1 MAEEVTKPAHT
12 PGEGPASSGPQ
23 PDTFGRD
30 EARPSQAS
38 FNVREGPASSGPQ
51 PRTASPSFAGRFLRA
66 GAAVGAALLL
76 FKLAGLFQ
84 SMAIGWYLPKATGD
98 IYVFAFE
105 NCIFALFL
113 LGEGVIGPALM
124 PVFMRARD
132 EGPDGERRAWRFAA
146 TFLTLQFL
154 VLVPVVALL
163 MAYPETVVRLLT
175 SWTPENRPDK
185 FALAAATVRRLAPAL
200 VGLSLGSTTYA
211 LLNAHKRFFLAAFGD
226 AAWKFTAV
234 AALFLFAARTDDPA
248 SVLILGLV
256 CGSVAKLLVHLWGL
270 RDKLRL
276 LRPSLGLRTAES
288 RSFALLALPLVVGVV
303 FAVVRDNVNYVYFP
317 SLLTDGM
324 MQANSWGSKL
334 EKVLVLLV
342 PTTLSIAAFPFFCE
356 MAARGERTVFGDFI
370 TKTGRQ
376 LLALF
381 LPFAA
386 VIAVLSEPL
395 TSFVF
400 GGGKFDF
407 ISVQRTALAMACYTF
422 ALPAVAVETI
432 LMKAF
437 FASRRTVAVSV
448 LGIVFSTLSMFL
460 SWGGSRLFRENE
472 MLVLGVIAGGFALT
486 RWLKTASLV
495 VLFRRSAPAFPAAE
509 TTSFLAR
516 LALASAVIAGA
527 AYLGRMPGMWLD
539 HVPPVPHGH
548 AIPRW
553 FSALVELG
561 GGRPCRPRGLLR
573 ASPNSRTAGTHPS
586 RPLPAL
592 RASCWPGVKN
602 GLINE
607 FKFSKMNSNSP
618 FHRQPSC

>member
-1 MAEEVTKPAHT
+1 MAEEVNKK
-12 PGEGPASSGPQ
+12 AS
-23 PDTFGRD
+23 
-30 EARPSQAS
+30 A
-38 FNVREGPASSGPQ
+38 
-51 PRTASPSFAGRFLRA
+51 SFAGRFMKA
-66 GAAVGAALLL
+66 GVAVAAALLL

-84 SMAIGWYLPKATGD
+84 SMAIGWYLPKATD
-98 IYVFAFE
+98 DVYVFAFE

-124 PVFMRARD
+124 PVFMRACD

-146 TFLTLQFL
+146 TFLTLQFFIL
-154 VLVPVVALL
+154 VAIVALL

-185 FALAAATVRRLAPAL
+185 FALASETVRRLAPAL

-234 AALFLFAARTDDPA
+234 AALFLFASRTDDPA

-270 RDKLRL
+270 RDKLRF
-276 LRPSLGLRTAES
+276 LRPSLGVRTEEF
-288 RSFALLALPLVVGVV
+288 RSFALLALPLIVGVI

-356 MAARGERTVFGDFI
+356 MAARGERAVFGDFI

-376 LLALF
+376 LLAIF
-381 LPFAA
+381 IPFAA

-395 TSFVF
+395 TSFIF

-407 ISVQRTALAMACYTF
+407 ISVNRTALAMACYTF

-448 LGIVFSTLSMFL
+448 LGIVFSTLSMFI

-472 MLVLGVIAGGFALT
+472 MLVLGIIAGGFALT
-486 RWLKTASLV
+486 RWMKTASLV

-509 TTSFLAR
+509 TASFLAR
-516 LALASAVIAGA
+516 LALASVFIAGA
-527 AYLGRMPGMWLD
+527 AYAGRIPGIWLGRI
-539 HVPPVPHGH
+539 PPVPHGA
-548 AIPRW
+548 AIPERL
-553 FSALVELG
+553 ANLVELG
-561 GGRPCRPRGLLR
+561 GGGLAALAALAASFALLHIREPLELLR
-573 ASPNSRTAGTHPS
+573 AVRSRKKTGKTK
-586 RPLPAL
+586 
-592 RASCWPGVKN
+592 PG
-602 GLINE
+602 
-607 FKFSKMNSNSP
+607 P
-618 FHRQPSC
+618 

>member
-1 MAEEVTKPAHT
+1 MAEEVKN
-12 PGEGPASSGPQ
+12 
-23 PDTFGRD
+23 
-30 EARPSQAS
+30 QA
-38 FNVREGPASSGPQ
+38 
-51 PRTASPSFAGRFLRA
+51 SFAGRFLRA
-66 GAAVGAALLL
+66 GVAVGAALLL

-98 IYVFAFE
+98 VYVFAFE

-113 LGEGVIGPALM
+113 LGDGVIAPALM

-132 EGPDGERRAWRFAA
+132 SGPDGERRAWRFAG
-146 TFLTLQFL
+146 TFLTWQFFIL
-154 VLVPVVALL
+154 VAAIALL
-163 MAYPETVVRLLT
+163 MAFPESVVRLLT

-185 FALAAATVRRLAPAL
+185 VALAVATVRRLAPAL
-200 VGLSLGSTTYA
+200 LGLSLGSTTYA

-234 AALFLFAARTDDPA
+234 AALFLFASRTGDPA
-248 SVLILGLV
+248 SVLIAGLV
-256 CGSVAKLLVHLWGL
+256 CGSVVKLLVHLWGL

-276 LRPSLGLRTAES
+276 LRPSLGVRTEEF
-288 RSFALLALPLVVGVV
+288 RSFALLALPLIVGVV

-356 MAARGERTVFGDFI
+356 MAARGERAVFGDFI

-386 VIAVLSEPL
+386 VIAVLAVPL
-395 TSFVF
+395 TALVF
-400 GGGKFDF
+400 GGGEFDDV
-407 ISVQRTALAMACYTF
+407 SVQRAALAMACYTF

-448 LGIVFSTLSMFL
+448 LGIVFSTLSMFI
-460 SWGGSRLFRENE
+460 SWGGSRLFRKNE

-486 RWLKTASLV
+486 RWMKTASLA
-495 VLFRRSAPAFPAAE
+495 VLFRRSAPAFPGAE
-509 TTSFLAR
+509 TASFLVR
-516 LALASAVIAGA
+516 LILASAAIAGA
-527 AYLGRMPGMWLD
+527 AYVGRALGSWLEYW
-539 HVPPVPHGH
+539 PP
-548 AIPRW
+548 IPRGSGTPDW
-553 FSALVELG
+553 VVHLAELGLGGLAAFIALVATFA
-561 GGRPCRPRGLLR
+561 LLR
-573 ASPNSRTAGTHPS
+573 IREPLELLRLVRTRKTKHGTIDMET
-586 RPLPAL
+586 R
-592 RASCWPGVKN
+592 
-602 GLINE
+602 
-607 FKFSKMNSNSP
+607 
-618 FHRQPSC
+618 

>member
-1 MAEEVTKPAHT
+1 MAEEV
-12 PGEGPASSGPQ
+12 
-23 PDTFGRD
+23 RN
-30 EARPSQAS
+30 QAACPE
-38 FNVREGPASSGPQ
+38 EGPASSGPQ
-51 PRTASPSFAGRFLRA
+51 PRTSASFAGRFMKA
-66 GAAVGAALLL
+66 GAAVAAALFL

-98 IYVFAFE
+98 VYVFAFE

-113 LGEGVIGPALM
+113 LGEGVIAPALM
-124 PVFMRARD
+124 PVFMRTRD

-146 TFLTLQFL
+146 TFLTVQFL
-154 VLVPVVALL
+154 ILVAIVALL
-163 MAYPETVVRLLT
+163 MTHPETVVRLLT

-185 FALAAATVRRLAPAL
+185 FALAADTVRRLAPAL
-200 VGLSLGSTTYA
+200 FGLSLGSTTYA

-234 AALFLFAARTDDPA
+234 AALFLLASRTGDPA
-248 SVLILGLV
+248 SVLIGGLV

-270 RDKLRL
+270 RDKLRF
-276 LRPSLGLRTAES
+276 LRPSLGVRTEEF
-288 RSFALLALPLVVGVV
+288 RSFALLALPLIVGVV

-334 EKVLVLLV
+334 EKVLVMLV

-356 MAARGERTVFGDFI
+356 MAAHGERAVFGDFI

-386 VIAVLSEPL
+386 VIAVLAEPI
-395 TSFVF
+395 TSFIF

-407 ISVQRTALAMACYTF
+407 ISVNRTALAMACYTF

-448 LGIVFSTLSMFL
+448 LGIVFSTLSMFI
-460 SWGGSRLFRENE
+460 SWGGSRLFRDNE
-472 MLVLGVIAGGFALT
+472 MLVLGIIAGGFALT
-486 RWLKTASLV
+486 RWMKTASLV

-509 TTSFLAR
+509 TASFLAR
-516 LALASAVIAGA
+516 LALASVFIAGA
-527 AYLGRMPGMWLD
+527 AYVGRIPGIWLD
-539 HVPPVPHGH
+539 YLPTPPHGTP
-548 AIPRW
+548 IPKW
-553 FSALVELG
+553 LTDLVQLGIGGLAALIALVAAFAILRIREPLE
-561 GGRPCRPRGLLR
+561 LLR
-573 ASPNSRTAGTHPS
+573 LVRSRKARPASGS
-586 RPLPAL
+586 
-592 RASCWPGVKN
+592 
-602 GLINE
+602 
-607 FKFSKMNSNSP
+607 
-618 FHRQPSC
+618 

>member
-1 MAEEVTKPAHT
+1 MAKEVKNQAPC
-12 PGEGPASSGPQ
+12 PVEGPAP
-23 PDTFGRD
+23 
-30 EARPSQAS
+30 
-38 FNVREGPASSGPQ
+38 SGPQ
-51 PRTASPSFAGRFLRA
+51 PRPSASFAGRFFRA
-66 GAAVGAALLL
+66 GVAVGAALLL

-98 IYVFAFE
+98 VYVFAFE

-132 EGPDGERRAWRFAA
+132 SGPEGERRAWHFASA
-146 TFLTLQFL
+146 FLTWQFL
-154 VLVPVVALL
+154 LLIAAVALL
-163 MAYPETVVRLLT
+163 MVFPESVVRLLT

-185 FALAAATVRRLAPAL
+185 FALAAETVRRLAPAL

-211 LLNAHKRFFLAAFGD
+211 LLNAHKRFFL
-226 AAWKFTAV
+226 
-234 AALFLFAARTDDPA
+234 DDPA

-270 RDKLRL
+270 RDKLRF
-276 LRPSLGLRTAES
+276 LRPSLGVRTEEF
-288 RSFALLALPLVVGVV
+288 RSFALLALPLIVGVV

-334 EKVLVLLV
+334 EKVLVMLV

-356 MAARGERTVFGDFI
+356 MAARGERAVFGDFI

-386 VIAVLSEPL
+386 VIAVLAQPL
-395 TSFVF
+395 TSFLF

-407 ISVQRTALAMACYTF
+407 ISVNRTALAMACYTF

-448 LGIVFSTLSMFL
+448 LGIVFSTLSMFI
-460 SWGGSRLFRENE
+460 SWGGSRLFHDNE
-472 MLVLGVIAGGFALT
+472 MLVLGIIAGGFALT
-486 RWLKTASLV
+486 RWMKTASLV

-509 TTSFLAR
+509 TASFLAR
-516 LALASAVIAGA
+516 LALASVFIAGA
-527 AYLGRMPGMWLD
+527 AYVGRMPGIWLD
-539 HVPPVPHGH
+539 HIPPVPHGTS
-548 AIPRW
+548 IPQW
-553 FSALVELG
+553 FTDLVELG
-561 GGRPCRPRGLLR
+561 GGGLAALAALAASFALLRIREPRELLR
-573 ASPNSRTAGTHPS
+573 AVRSHGKRRSSRVPPS
-586 RPLPAL
+586 
-592 RASCWPGVKN
+592 
-602 GLINE
+602 
-607 FKFSKMNSNSP
+607 SN
-618 FHRQPSC
+618 PS